1 MKNNAHIYFTRQERK
16 SLFIFSMMAFAFLA
30 MMYAIA
36 RFKKPDKLKL
46 QEVVQ
51 KEAMTTKNIAVKP
64 AVGEHKNNLNHH
76 SAKLRFHFN
85 PNTITA
91 DSLALLGVD
100 KKTINNFVKYRSK
113 GAVFKS
119 NQQFFKVYGM
129 EKYKAIL
136 DTLLTYNHSQK
147 RDIQIKDAE
156 SLLTQNV
163 GEEIKKPNGSIPV
176 VKIKMLDINKAD
188 SFELQL
194 IRGIGAKLASRI
206 VRYRERL
213 GGFNHIEQL
222 EEVYGL
228 TPETYLSINH
238 QLTLDPSD
246 IQKILIN
253 KCEEAL
259 LARHPYIGK
268 KKASILIRYKKN
280 RGNFHQW
287 QDLISSKL
295 FDEEELESLKPY
307 IDFSE

>member
-1 MKNNAHIYFTRQERK
+1 MKNNAQIYFTRQERK

-36 RFKKPDKLKL
+36 NFKKPDKLKL
-46 QEVVQ
+46 HEVIKVETMLP
-51 KEAMTTKNIAVKP
+51 KTMAFKP
-64 AVGEHKNNLNHH
+64 ALDVNKNSIKHH
-76 SAKLRFHFN
+76 ASKLIFHFN
-85 PNTITA
+85 PNTISA

-100 KKTINNFVKYRSK
+100 KKTILNFVKYKSK
-113 GAVFKS
+113 GAVFKN
-119 NQQFFKVYGM
+119 NQQFFKVFGM
-129 EKYKAIL
+129 EKYRVKL
-136 DTLLTYNHSQK
+136 DTLLSWNQSPK
-147 RDIQIKDAE
+147 MDIQTKDGQQR
-156 SLLTQNV
+156 LTQNA
-163 GEEIKKPNGSIPV
+163 GDEIKKSNSTIPI

-238 QLTLDPSD
+238 QLTLDPGD

-253 KCEEAL
+253 KCDEGQM
-259 LARHPYIGK
+259 ARHPYIGK
-268 KKASILIRYKKN
+268 KKASILIRYKLN

-295 FDEEELESLKPY
+295 FDDEELEKLKPY
-307 IDFSE
+307 VDFSE